1 MGKEK
6 NKIRD
11 NEEEIKMGENS
22 IRKLVEI
29 YSYNVVVDQF
39 FMKTSKKIVEIGK
52 ILRNLKNKTGSAFVY
67 KFLYDH
73 RYELSNL
80 CTNTKYSKSKY
91 FEEKPKIE
99 KKFLEKKREKVGRK
113 KNLIGINKEEKGEEN
128 LGKIEKEKYK
138 ETRENGFMSLRERS
152 SKPKKSLINVNSLED
167 KRVCTH
173 LLLNSYANKNTL
185 EYLPDKT
192 IEERIKS
199 MRQKVLFLFPW
210 LETEKPNEISLENDE
225 QKKKDNLS
233 VNESNSTKELAINSY

>member
-6 NKIRD
+6 NKIRE

-22 IRKLVEI
+22 IRKLVEK

-73 RYELSNL
+73 RNELSNL
-80 CTNTKYSKSKY
+80 STNTKYSNSKY

-99 KKFLEKKREKVGRK
+99 KKFLEKKREKVER
-113 KNLIGINKEEKGEEN
+113 KNLIGINKEEKGEKN
-128 LGKIEKEKYK
+128 LGKIEKYK
-138 ETRENGFMSLRERS
+138 EARENGFMSLRERN